1 MTVLRVESVTV
12 TGTDVTENE
21 DIVTVTREETERDE
35 RLAERLL
42 FVLFLL
48 FSKKRYHF
56 CLTAL
61 LLYAQATSST
71 GLLPD

>member
-21 DIVTVTREETERDE
+21 DIVTVTKEETERDE

-42 FVLFLL
+42 FVCFVFVVLKETLPFLA
-48 FSKKRYHF
+48 Y
-56 CLTAL
+56 
-61 LLYAQATSST
+61 
-71 GLLPD
+71 

>member
-48 FSKKRYHF
+48 F
-56 CLTAL
+56 
-61 LLYAQATSST
+61 
-71 GLLPD
+71 